1 MTWILQDVERQRG
14 VDLEAVEFGLRSRIL
29 EVGGGVLERVMNA
42 GEEEDRGVTLF
53 CACGREARFAGYREK
68 RLQTVLGTIRVR
80 RAYYPC
86 PACGTGRFPQDEVWD
101 IVGTG
106 FSPGLR
112 RLMSRVGANEP
123 FGRGGEALRELAGLE
138 VETKAVER
146 VAEAVGAEIRV
157 SEEVRRAEMLS
168 EKVVPL
174 PSAEPAEKVYITLDG
189 TGVPVV
195 SGETVGRRGKGE
207 DGKARTREAKL
218 GCVFTQTG
226 VNKKGKPVRDEAS
239 TTYVGVIENAEE
251 FGKELYVE
259 VVRRGLSQAKLQVV
273 IGDGALWIWELAQEH
288 FPHALQIVDLYHAR
302 EHLWTMGRALYGE
315 DKATLQ
321 SWVTRRIEALD
332 RGDIASIVK
341 AFRRVKAPSEA
352 VRKRI
357 QTEMEYFRKNRDRMQ
372 YAQFKNQRLFVGS
385 GVVEAGCKTV
395 IGQRLKQSGM
405 RWSVR
410 GANAIITLRRCLQS
424 GEWEDYWAS
433 RASG

>member
-14 VDLEAVEFGLRSRIL
+14 VDLEAVEFGLRSRML

-42 GEEEDRGVTLF
+42 GADRGPSLS
-53 CACGREARFAGYREK
+53 CACGRESRFAGYREK

-86 PACGTGRFPQDEVWD
+86 RACGTGRFPQDEVWD
-101 IVGTG
+101 IVDTG

-123 FGRGGEALRELAGLE
+123 FRQGGEALRELAGVE

-146 VAEAVGAEIRV
+146 VAEGVGASIRV
-157 SEEVRRAEMLS
+157 SEEVRRAAVLS
-168 EKVVPL
+168 ENVIPL

-195 SGETVGRRGKGE
+195 SRETVGHRGKGE

-226 VNKKGKPVRDEAS
+226 VNEEGKPVRDEAS
-239 TTYVGVIENAEE
+239 TTYVGVIENAEA
-251 FGKELYVE
+251 FGKELYAE
-259 VVRRGLSQAKLQVV
+259 VVRRGLFQAKHHVV

-302 EHLWTMGRALYGE
+302 EHLWMVGRAVYGE
-315 DKATLQ
+315 NKATLK
-321 SWVTRRIEALD
+321 SWVSRRIAALD
-332 RGDIASIVK
+332 RGDIASIVR
-341 AFRRVKAPSEA
+341 AFRRVTVSSEA
-352 VRKRI
+352 VRKML
-357 QTEMEYFRKNRDRMQ
+357 QTEAEYFRKNRHRMQ
-372 YAQFKNQRLFVGS
+372 YAQFKKQGVFVGS
-385 GVVEAGCKTV
+385 GVVEAGCKMV

-433 RASG
+433 RATG